1 MVTHRPLPSGVPGR
15 VRVTL
20 IAALLPSAR
29 VNLSRLNPLRDAVR
43 PKDTFVWG
51 LFETANH
58 SFTLLIITLLFPIYF
73 REVVVGDA
81 AQGKSQ
87 WGIIYGIS
95 SAIIVL
101 LSPIV
106 GAIADARGIKRQ
118 LLAVTAIGC
127 ILATGGLVFVHRG
140 HVFETAVL
148 FVIGNVC
155 FVLGENLIA
164 SFLPQLSNSSNV
176 GRISALG
183 WAMGYGG
190 GVIVLMLTGGIIFAM
205 GLKNVAQ
212 WQPLFGLAAGWFLI
226 FSIPTLL
233 YLRDTDPPGDPQ
245 RKLNLLT
252 CGFTR
257 LGETL
262 KQSARFK
269 VLGRFLAV
277 FLLYS
282 TVVQTIIVFGGQIAQ
297 DYGFKQLDLVLF
309 VLQLTFTTLVGALI
323 TGVLQD
329 RIGSVR
335 TIMIALAVWLVTCIG
350 MAMLPEKDGPQWAVW
365 VLGNGLGLGMGM
377 IGTSSRATVG
387 LFTPHDKTAEFF
399 GLWGLTLKLAGFLGP
414 PIFGLLAA
422 QFGNRIGFITLSCV
436 CVISAVLLVWLIDEK
451 AGLAAARQE
460 PARSA

>member
-1 MVTHRPLPSGVPGR
+1 MRRLTRLRILHTRRPY
-15 VRVTL
+15 TL
-20 IAALLPSAR
+20 AMSFWTRI
-29 VNLSRLNPLRDAVR
+29 NPLRDVAR
-43 PKDTFVWG
+43 PRDTLVWG

-73 REVVVGDA
+73 RDVVVGDPDA
-81 AQGKSQ
+81 GKSQ

-95 SAIIVL
+95 SAVIVL

-106 GAIADARGIKRQ
+106 GAIADARGLKRP
-118 LLAVTAIGC
+118 LLAVTAAGC
-127 ILATGGLVFVHRG
+127 ILATGALAFVGPG
-140 HVFETAVL
+140 HIIATALL
-148 FVIGNVC
+148 FIVGNVC

-164 SFLPQLSNSSNV
+164 SFLPQLSTSRNL

-190 GVIVLMLTGGIIFAM
+190 GVIVLSITGIMIFTLNM
-205 GLKNVAQ
+205 KDVAQ
-212 WQPLFGLAAGWFLI
+212 WQPLFGMAALWFLV

-233 YLRDTDPPGDPQ
+233 YLRDTDLPADPDK
-245 RKLNLLT
+245 KLNLLT

-257 LGETL
+257 LADTL
-262 KQSARFK
+262 RQGKRFRM
-269 VLGRFLAV
+269 LGRFLAV

-297 DYGFKQLDLVLF
+297 DYGFTQIDLVLF
-309 VLQLTFTTLVGALI
+309 VLQLTFTTLIGALI

-329 RIGSVR
+329 RLGSIR
-335 TIMIALAVWLVTCIG
+335 IIMLALAVWLVTCIG
-350 MAMLPEKDGPQWAVW
+350 MATLPPANGPKWAVW

-387 LFTPHDKTAEFF
+387 LFTPAGKTAEFF

-414 PIFGLLAA
+414 PIFGILAA
-422 QFGNRIGFITLSCV
+422 SYGNRIGFIALSAV

-451 AGLAAARQE
+451 EGLAAAHPMPDRT
-460 PARSA
+460 